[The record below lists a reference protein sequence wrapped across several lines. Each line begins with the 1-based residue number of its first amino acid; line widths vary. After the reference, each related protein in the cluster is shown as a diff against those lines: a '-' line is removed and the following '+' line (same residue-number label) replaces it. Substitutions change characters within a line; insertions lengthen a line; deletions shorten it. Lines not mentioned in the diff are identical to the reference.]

1 MRSDMNNFQKLLE
14 EQSSQ
19 YEGVKRQ
26 KVQNN
31 LLQTFGIFK
40 FVGQLIDV
48 YLPAMVNVI
57 VSAMGGRLD
66 ENEKIGPPDFK
77 NLPPDLGEG
86 HPGKISPEL
95 PDLDDLR

>member
-1 MRSDMNNFQKLLE
+1 MRPDMNNFQKLLE
-14 EQSSQ
+14 EQSSL
-19 YEGVKRQ
+19 YEGAKRQ

-57 VSAMGGRLD
+57 VSSMGGRLD
-66 ENEKIGPPDFK
+66 ENEKMGPPDFK
-77 NLPPDLGEG
+77 NPPPDLGES